1 MKKLI
6 VGLVAVA
13 AVLALRPVGK
23 RMAQKMR
30 EHCEQ
35 MAGKCQQK
43 MAQFGG
49 GGKEAGMRE
58 HCEQMAAQHK
68 EKMERFGIGDQETPA
83 PEHSEATA
91 PEVGGG
97 REVLSTA

>member
-6 VGLVAVA
+6 IGLVAVA

-23 RMAQKMR
+23 RMAHKMR

-35 MAGKCQQK
+35 MAGKCQEK

-49 GGKEAGMRE
+49 GGEESGMRE
-58 HCEQMAAQHK
+58 HCKQMASQHQEKTAQP
-68 EKMERFGIGDQETPA
+68 ETGGQETPV
-83 PEHSEATA
+83 PEHTEATA
-91 PEVGGG
+91 PAAGRSSEVPIK
-97 REVLSTA
+97 A

>member
-1 MKKLI
+1 MKKVI
-6 VGLVAVA
+6 VGLVAVG

-35 MAGKCQQK
+35 MAAKCQQK
-43 MAQFGG
+43 MGQCAG

-68 EKMERFGIGDQETPA
+68 EKMAQFQAGQDA
-83 PEHSEATA
+83 PESEHPEPTVVGNGDRSEAVTTA
-91 PEVGGG
+91 
-97 REVLSTA
+97 